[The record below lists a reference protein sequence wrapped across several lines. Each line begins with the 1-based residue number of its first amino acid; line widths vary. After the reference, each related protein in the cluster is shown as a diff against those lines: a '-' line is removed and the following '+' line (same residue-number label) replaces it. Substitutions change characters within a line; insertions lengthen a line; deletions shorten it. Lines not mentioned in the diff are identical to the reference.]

1 MDKKNLLWELENS
14 LRGTVDQTEC
24 QNLIVGI
31 LFYKYLSE
39 KIQDQNLPLPDDLK
53 FNEVTKK
60 VANDKLSAGNLVE
73 ILNKIQLGFS
83 EEFNDLFM
91 DTIDTLTTLNN
102 RVDDIS
108 TTIRLIIEQIASLD
122 LVDAQIFDD
131 FLDQIAL
138 QEGKKGGEHH
148 SPKSIR
154 KLLASIAQLYNYSS
168 LMDLSLGNG
177 STLIAAGAGK
187 EQIDYFGE
195 EINESTARTSKINLI
210 MHGIMTDRI
219 NVRIG
224 DSLLNDIFSNQKSE
238 MVIST
243 PPISM
248 RWHSELLSDDPRF
261 EMGVSP
267 RSKADFAFLQNALY
281 HLSSNGHALLL
292 TSHGVLFRSGAEA
305 KIRQAMVDQ
314 GLISAIIGLPA
325 NLLTGSSIPVA
336 LMIFSNQPTKD
347 ILFIDASLEFEKN
360 RMFNELSNENITKIT
375 ETVKH
380 RKKVARYSY
389 VASLKEIQEKDY
401 NLNIARYV
409 DTYQKQEKVDITKLN
424 QRLEV
429 VKANEKN
436 AKQTFQNEYN
446 KVRMLVEKNN
456 SDL

>member
-14 LRGTVDQTEC
+14 LRGTVDKTEC
-24 QNLIVGI
+24 QNLIVGM
-31 LFYKYLSE
+31 LFYRFLSE
-39 KIQDQNLPLPDDLK
+39 KVQDQNLPIPDDLK
-53 FNEVTKK
+53 FNEISKK
-60 VANDKLSAGNLVE
+60 VASGKLRADNLIEVLSE
-73 ILNKIQLGFS
+73 IQLGFS

-91 DTIDTLTTLNN
+91 DAINTLTTLNN

-108 TTIRLIIEQIASLD
+108 STIRLIIEQIDSFNV
-122 LVDAQIFDD
+122 VDDQIFDD

-138 QEGKKGGEHH
+138 QDGRRGDEHH

-154 KLLASIAQLYNYSS
+154 KLLASIAQIYNYSS

-187 EQIDYFGE
+187 DKINYFGE
-195 EINESTARTSKINLI
+195 EINESTARTAKINMI
-210 MHGIMTDRI
+210 MHGIMTDQI

-281 HLSSNGHALLL
+281 HLSSDGHALLL
-292 TSHGVLFRSGAEA
+292 TSHGVLFRSGSEA
-305 KIRQAMVDQ
+305 KIRQAMIDQ
-314 GLISAIIGLPA
+314 GLISTVIGLPA

-336 LMIFSNQPTKD
+336 LMIFSNQPMED
-347 ILFIDASLEFEKN
+347 ILFIDASREFEKN
-360 RMFNELSNENITKIT
+360 RMVNELSNENIDKIT
-375 ETVKH
+375 ETVKL

-389 VASLKEIQEKDY
+389 VATLKEVQEKDY

-409 DTYQKQEKVDITKLN
+409 DTYQKQERVNITKLN
-424 QRLEV
+424 QRLKT
-429 VKANEKN
+429 VKAIEKN
-436 AKQTFQNEYN
+436 AKQVFQNEYD
-446 KVRMLVEKNN
+446 KARILVEK
-456 SDL
+456 SS

>member
-14 LRGTVDQTEC
+14 LRGTVDKTEC
-24 QNLIVGI
+24 QNLIVGM
-31 LFYKYLSE
+31 LFYRFLSE
-39 KIQDQNLPLPDDLK
+39 KVQDQNLPIPDDLK
-53 FNEVTKK
+53 FNEISKK
-60 VANDKLSAGNLVE
+60 VASGKLRADKLIEVLR
-73 ILNKIQLGFS
+73 KIQLGFS

-91 DTIDTLTTLNN
+91 DAINTLTTLNN

-108 TTIRLIIEQIASLD
+108 ATIRLIIEQIDSLNV
-122 LVDAQIFDD
+122 VDDQIFDD

-138 QEGKKGGEHH
+138 QDGKRGDEHH

-154 KLLASIAQLYNYSS
+154 NLLASIAQIYNYSS

-187 EQIDYFGE
+187 DKVNYFGE
-195 EINESTARTSKINLI
+195 EINESTARTAKINLI
-210 MHGIMTDRI
+210 MHGSMTDQI
-219 NVRIG
+219 NVKIG

-267 RSKADFAFLQNALY
+267 RSKADFAFIQNALY
-281 HLSSNGHALLL
+281 HLSSDGHALLL
-292 TSHGVLFRSGAEA
+292 TSHGVLFRSGSEA
-305 KIRQAMVDQ
+305 KIRQAMINQ
-314 GLISAIIGLPA
+314 GLISTIIGLPA

-336 LMIFSNQPTKD
+336 LMIFSSQPMED
-347 ILFIDASLEFEKN
+347 ILFIDASREFEKN
-360 RMFNELSNENITKIT
+360 RMFNELSNKNIDKIT
-375 ETVKH
+375 ETVKL

-389 VASLKEIQEKDY
+389 VATLKEVQEKDY

-409 DTYQKQEKVDITKLN
+409 DTYQKQERVNITKLN
-424 QRLEV
+424 QRLET
-429 VKANEKN
+429 VKANEKD
-436 AKQTFQNEYN
+436 AKQVFQNEYD
-446 KVRMLVEKNN
+446 KARILVEK
-456 SDL
+456 SS

>member
-14 LRGTVDQTEC
+14 LRGTVDKTEC
-24 QNLIVGI
+24 QNLIVGM
-31 LFYKYLSE
+31 LFYRFLSE
-39 KIQDQNLPLPDDLK
+39 KVQDQNLPIPNDLK
-53 FNEVTKK
+53 FNEISKK
-60 VANDKLSAGNLVE
+60 VASGKIRADNLIEV
-73 ILNKIQLGFS
+73 LRKIQLEFS
-83 EEFNDLFM
+83 EEFNDLFT
-91 DTIDTLTTLNN
+91 DAINTLTTLNN

-108 TTIRLIIEQIASLD
+108 VTIRLIIEQVDSLNV
-122 LVDAQIFDD
+122 VDDQIFDD

-138 QEGKKGGEHH
+138 KDGKRGDEHH

-154 KLLASIAQLYNYSS
+154 KLLASIAQIYNYSS

-177 STLIAAGAGK
+177 STLIAAGADK
-187 EQIDYFGE
+187 DKIDYFGE
-195 EINESTARTSKINLI
+195 EINESTARTAKINMI
-210 MHGIMTDRI
+210 MHGIMTDQI

-281 HLSSNGHALLL
+281 HLSSDGHALLL
-292 TSHGVLFRSGAEA
+292 TSHGVLFRSGSEA
-305 KIRQAMVDQ
+305 KIRQAMIDQ
-314 GLISAIIGLPA
+314 GLISTVIGLPA

-336 LMIFSNQPTKD
+336 LMIFSNQPMED
-347 ILFIDASLEFEKN
+347 ILFIDASREFEKN
-360 RMFNELSNENITKIT
+360 WMVNELSNENIDKIT
-375 ETVKH
+375 ETVKL

-389 VASLKEIQEKDY
+389 VATLKEVQEKDY

-409 DTYQKQEKVDITKLN
+409 DTYQKQERVNITKLN
-424 QRLEV
+424 QRLKT
-429 VKANEKN
+429 VKAIEKN
-436 AKQTFQNEYN
+436 AKQVFQNEYD
-446 KVRMLVEKNN
+446 KARILVEK
-456 SDL
+456 SS